1 MKEGIPMKKALLLP
15 LVSLFL
21 LAGCS
26 NVDMNTGKTD
36 GSGIVD
42 CFKLKADSATY
53 DYSVGHANVRCFK
66 SSSGRIFYT
75 NVLGEYDSSQ
85 EKRFL
90 RVFETRFD
98 TKSTTYFFEEEIG
111 MVTVEKNVYLDIEKR
126 LIDLETKILPYKG
139 PTGSNE
145 FNASAVYSTIKD
157 NYYLTDSYTI
167 CLETSFKSMER
178 HSYVKCGDDVTFVY
192 TAKNFK

>member
-1 MKEGIPMKKALLLP
+1 MKKALLLP
-15 LVSLFL
+15 LLSLFL

-42 CFKLKADSATY
+42 CFQLKANSATY

-66 SSSGRIFYT
+66 SSAGRILYT
-75 NVLGEYDSSQ
+75 NSLGYYDSSN
-85 EKRFL
+85 EKRVL
-90 RVFETRFD
+90 YVFETRFD
-98 TKSTTYFFEEEIG
+98 TKSTEYVFEEEIG
-111 MVTVEKNVYLDIEKR
+111 KVTVERNVYLDIEKR

>member
-1 MKEGIPMKKALLLP
+1 MKKALLLP

-42 CFKLKADSATY
+42 CFQLKANSATY

-66 SSSGRIFYT
+66 SSAGRTFYT
-75 NVLGEYDSSQ
+75 NSLGYYNTSYDKQVLYV
-85 EKRFL
+85 L
-90 RVFETRFD
+90 ETRFD
-98 TKSTTYFFEEEIG
+98 TKATTYFFEEEIG
-111 MVTVEKNVYLDIEKR
+111 MVTVERNVYLDIEKR

-139 PTGSNE
+139 PSGSNE
-145 FNASAVYSTIKD
+145 FNPAAVYSTIKD

-178 HSYVKCGDDVTFVY
+178 HSYVKCGDDVTFAY